1 MKASSAVQV
10 PAAACIAI
18 LAAFPAGAQI
28 YPRILWWYDLDAP
41 SLGSASVGDIDGD
54 GMPEIVFGTYFND
67 EKIHAL
73 NAENGSQLWDYD
85 TGGCNDASSVIWD
98 VDGDGMLE
106 VVAGAS
112 SPYRIYCFDGTTG
125 GVEWSTSLGY
135 PNCTD
140 SPPAVGDIDGDGKPE
155 IVLGTFY
162 DWVFALNGENG
173 SILWQVDLGD
183 GHIESDPAILDLDGD
198 GDLDIVVAE
207 WMGLCRV
214 LALEG
219 DDGGILWTS
228 TIPEDYMYH
237 GPGFADIDGDS
248 KPELAIGCYD
258 GHVHCLNGEDG
269 SLYWSFFT
277 SSYAGAPTSLADLN
291 GDGFLEVAWGAGN
304 TVGATSCSGS
314 GIWSFPAGG
323 SVFRGSAIADLD
335 DDDTPDLVFGTG
347 SGILYARRGSLGQPL
362 WDIDLQA
369 HYGNEFDIDHAP
381 VIADFDGDG
390 GLDVFVVGGHAES
403 SQPGNNHGRAY
414 ALAAGAGTGPGW
426 PMFRHDERHSG
437 CFYGYQTGTGPG
449 GAAGPGRLFISP
461 NPSCGSI
468 CAHFFLDEP
477 SRVRLAVYDLSGRLA
492 GGTDFGLLSEG
503 DHEAVLCSEPARRL
517 PAGQYLVMMDA
528 DGRVSSAMAVVL
540 P

>member
-1 MKASSAVQV
+1 MRTRTVRSVSVS
-10 PAAACIAI
+10 ACIVL
-18 LAAFPAGAQI
+18 LAAVPAGAQI
-28 YPRILWWYDLDAP
+28 SPQIMWWYDLDAP

-54 GMPEIVFGTYFND
+54 GKPEVVFGTYFND

-73 NAENGSQLWDYD
+73 NGEDGSQLWEYD

-98 VDGDGMLE
+98 VDGDGELE

-112 SPYRIYCFDGTTG
+112 SPYRVYCFDGATG

-140 SPPAVGDIDGDGKPE
+140 SPPAVADIDGDGMPE

-183 GHIESDPAILDLDGD
+183 GHIESDPAVLDLDGD
-198 GDLDIVVAE
+198 GDLDVVVAE

-214 LALEG
+214 VALRG
-219 DDGGILWTS
+219 DDGGLLWES
-228 TIPEDYMYH
+228 TIPEDWMYH
-237 GPGFADIDGDS
+237 GCSFADLDGDS
-248 KPELAIGCYD
+248 KPELAIGSYD
-258 GHVHCLNGEDG
+258 GHVYCLNGEDG
-269 SLYWSFFT
+269 SLCWSFAT
-277 SSYAGAPTSLADLN
+277 PSYAGAPTSLADLN

-304 TVGATSCSGS
+304 TVGAISSSGS

-335 DDDTPDLVFGTG
+335 EDDTPDLVFGTS

-362 WDIDLQA
+362 WEIDLQA
-369 HYGNEFDIDHAP
+369 HYGSEFDIDHAP
-381 VIADFDGDG
+381 VIADIDGNGD
-390 GLDVFVVGGHAES
+390 LDVFVVGGHAES

-414 ALAAGAGTGPGW
+414 ALAAGSGSGPGW

-437 CFYGYQTGTGPG
+437 CFYGYQTGIGPDTAVEAG
-449 GAAGPGRLFISP
+449 GLSVSP
-461 NPSCGSI
+461 NPSSRSI
-468 CAHFFLDEP
+468 SVRFSLEAPSHVHF
-477 SRVRLAVYDLSGRLA
+477 AVFDLSGRLTGEA
-492 GGTDFGLLSEG
+492 DLGLLVEG
-503 DHEAVLCSEPARRL
+503 DHEAVLCCAPSCIL
-517 PAGQYLVMMDA
+517 PAGQYLVTMDA
-528 DGRVSSAMAVVL
+528 DGSVFTARALVL

>member
-1 MKASSAVQV
+1 MRAMTFRLAEAAVCLALLAAV
-10 PAAACIAI
+10 PAD
-18 LAAFPAGAQI
+18 AQI
-28 YPRILWWYDLDAP
+28 YPQIMWWYDLDAP
-41 SLGSASVGDIDGD
+41 SLGSASVGDIDAD
-54 GMPEIVFGTYFND
+54 GKPEIVFGTYFND

-73 NAENGSQLWDYD
+73 NGEDGSLLWEYD

-112 SPYRIYCFDGTTG
+112 SPYRVYCFEGATG
-125 GVEWSTSLGY
+125 DVEWSTSLGY

-140 SPPAVGDIDGDGKPE
+140 SPPAVADIDGDGMPE

-173 SILWQVDLGD
+173 SILWQVDLGE
-183 GHIESDPAILDLDGD
+183 GHVESDPAILDLDGD
-198 GDLDIVVAE
+198 GDLDVVVAE

-214 LALEG
+214 VALRG
-219 DDGGILWTS
+219 HDGGILWAS

-237 GPGFADIDGDS
+237 GPGFADLDGDS

-258 GHVHCLNGEDG
+258 SHVYCLNGEDG
-269 SLYWSFFT
+269 SLYWSYST
-277 SSYAGAPTSLADLN
+277 PSYAGAPTSLADLN
-291 GDGFLEVAWGAGN
+291 GDGLLEVAWGAGN
-304 TVGATSCSGS
+304 TVGAVSSSGS
-314 GIWSFPAGG
+314 GIWSFPSGG

-335 DDDTPDLVFGTG
+335 EDDTPDLVFGTG

-362 WDIDLQA
+362 WEIDLEA
-369 HYGNEFDIDHAP
+369 HYGNEFDMDHAP
-381 VIADFDGDG
+381 VIADLDGNG
-390 GLDVFVVGGHAES
+390 KLDVFVVGGHAES

-414 ALAAGAGTGPGW
+414 ALTAGEGTGPGW

-437 CFYGYQTGTGPG
+437 CFYGYQTGTGSG
-449 GAAGPGRLFISP
+449 RAAGPGRLVISP
-461 NPSCGSI
+461 NPSSGSI
-468 CAHFFLDEP
+468 CACFSLEEP
-477 SRVRLAVYDLSGRLA
+477 ANVRLSVFDVSGRLA
-492 GGTDFGLLSEG
+492 GATDLGLLSEG
-503 DHEAVLCSEPARRL
+503 DHEAMLCSGADRGL

-528 DGRVSSAMAVVL
+528 GGLVFTARALVL